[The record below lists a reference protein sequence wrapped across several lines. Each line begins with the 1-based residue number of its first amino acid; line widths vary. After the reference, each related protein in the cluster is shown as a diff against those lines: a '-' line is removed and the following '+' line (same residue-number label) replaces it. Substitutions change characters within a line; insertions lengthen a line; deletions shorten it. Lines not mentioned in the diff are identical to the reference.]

1 MTLNTP
7 KCLTA
12 IVSLILYSHTLS
24 ANSGNGGLTWQQT
37 ESGLSQMAHGGVGLI
52 QTPTARMANEGSM
65 FVNYTDNDEYRFWSV
80 SIQLYD
86 WLESTVRYTDVRTRL
101 YSDSPGFSGDQTLKD
116 KGIDVKVRL
125 LEESAYFPQ
134 VAVGF
139 RDFGGTGFFESE
151 FISLSKKWHDLDFH
165 LGLGWGYLGK
175 AGNIKNPFCSAA
187 DSFCQRPG
195 GFGGQG
201 GKIDYD
207 QFFKGP
213 ASVFGGIEYQT
224 PWRPLK
230 LKLEYEGNDYK
241 TDRAGVLPQ
250 DSRWNIGAVYQWG
263 DARFDINYQRG
274 NTFGFGVHYQ
284 LNLHEKNQYQIKPAK
299 TPVTRPRQQR
309 QLTTYESAMP
319 SALFNDAGFMLR
331 AYQTQGNEFIIYGN
345 ALYYRDDEEATER
358 TARVVLPFAPAGTK
372 TIRIVEYSGNFA
384 VLEKVV
390 NVNAFERVA
399 AFDTLKP
406 DVRSTYVRQSPE
418 DDVLA
423 LVDLP
428 EYSGFYTSAETF
440 WVQSFGNPESFYMY
454 QGGLYLGLGY
464 QFSADLAF
472 NTTTKLTVLENFDS
486 FNFKVDS
493 QNTPLP
499 RVRTYVREYVTRSKV
514 AMENAYLHLQKQPS
528 TDWFVQAYA
537 GYLETMYG
545 GVGGEVLYRPVD
557 SELAIGMD
565 LNYVRQRS
573 YENDFDFFEYKTLTG
588 HLNLYWHPSFLPDTR
603 LTFNI
608 GQFLAKDKGVNVE
621 FAKRFDSGIV
631 LGAYA
636 AITNVSSSE
645 YGEGSFTKGFYIS
658 LPFDLFSTTP
668 SKGRGLIPWVPIG
681 RDGGQ
686 PLNRPVKLIDSTEPR
701 TGFFN

>member
-12 IVSLILYSHTLS
+12 IVSLILYSNTLS
-24 ANSGNGGLTWQQT
+24 ANTGNDGLTWQQT

-125 LEESAYFPQ
+125 LEESAYLPQ

-187 DSFCQRPG
+187 DSFCHRPG

-372 TIRIVEYSGNFA
+372 TIRIVEYSGSFA

-390 NVNAFERVA
+390 NVEAFERA
-399 AFDTLKP
+399 ASFDTLKP

-454 QGGLYLGLGY
+454 QGGLYLGFGY
-464 QFSADLAF
+464 QFGADLAF

>member
-125 LEESAYFPQ
+125 LEESAYLPQ

-175 AGNIKNPFCSAA
+175 AGNIKNPFCSVA

-309 QLTTYESAMP
+309 ELTTYESAMP
-319 SALFNDAGFMLR
+319 SALFNDAGFMLK
-331 AYQTQGNEFIIYGN
+331 AYQTRGDEFIIYGN

-358 TARVVLPFAPAGTK
+358 MARVVLPFAPAGTK

-464 QFSADLAF
+464 QFGADLAF
-472 NTTTKLTVLENFDS
+472 NTTTKLTLLENFDS

-499 RVRTYVREYVTRSKV
+499 RVRTYDREYVTRSKV
-514 AMENAYLHLQKQPS
+514 ALENAY
-528 TDWFVQAYA
+528 
-537 GYLETMYG
+537 
-545 GVGGEVLYRPVD
+545 
-557 SELAIGMD
+557 
-565 LNYVRQRS
+565 
-573 YENDFDFFEYKTLTG
+573 
-588 HLNLYWHPSFLPDTR
+588 
-603 LTFNI
+603 
-608 GQFLAKDKGVNVE
+608 
-621 FAKRFDSGIV
+621 
-631 LGAYA
+631 
-636 AITNVSSSE
+636 
-645 YGEGSFTKGFYIS
+645 
-658 LPFDLFSTTP
+658 
-668 SKGRGLIPWVPIG
+668 
-681 RDGGQ
+681 
-686 PLNRPVKLIDSTEPR
+686 
-701 TGFFN
+701 